1 MWMHLSGAD
10 QLPTS
15 QHTHVEA
22 PTSENVPAAG
32 HSWHVSDNEA
42 PSVGEDVPGEQGV
55 LSKLPPSQKWP
66 TGQVIPDANV
76 DPGGQKEPGD
86 AEHGRQEE
94 VAESAVYV
102 PASHRE
108 HVEAPSDGEKVPG
121 EQAVLLPLMQ

>member
-1 MWMHLSGAD
+1 MHLSGAE

-66 TGQVIPDANV
+66 TGQVIPDV
-76 DPGGQKEPGD
+76 TVTSILGGRRSQVMLSRARRKRWWRSSVCL
-86 AEHGRQEE
+86 GRLAQG
-94 VAESAVYV
+94 AC
-102 PASHRE
+102 
-108 HVEAPSDGEKVPG
+108 
-121 EQAVLLPLMQ
+121 